1 MRDYFVRFLI
11 AGILGLF
18 ISLLFLG
25 VKHSQASTIN
35 VAEQTSQWIW
45 PANGV
50 ITDTYGSRQGKHKG
64 IDIGGDL
71 DSPIYAVEEGKVSKS
86 YYSDSYGNVIF
97 IKHDSGFE
105 TVYAHLNKRLVN
117 EGQKIGRGDTIG
129 LMGTTGDSSGVHLH
143 FELHQTEWTVE
154 KQNAINPVFALGD
167 VAIGESVQGLQK
179 SYAFHKVKDVIVQ
192 VKEEELANRHA
203 LTESNAIHAGE
214 DIEKTRT
221 KQQET
226 NEKLTYI
233 EHVVQAGETVWA
245 ISKKYHTTPEDIS
258 RWNELNQYQI
268 VANQKLKIQQQ
279 DHQRYI
285 VQQGDTLMSISRKS
299 NVSVQQI
306 RQLNQLP
313 SDMIYPEQVLIIPE

>member
-1 MRDYFVRFLI
+1 MREYIVRFLI

-25 VKHSQASTIN
+25 VKHSQASTLN

-86 YYSDSYGNVIF
+86 YYSDSYGHVIF
-97 IKHDSGFE
+97 IKHHSGFE

-117 EGQKIGRGDTIG
+117 EGQQVSRGDTIG
-129 LMGTTGDSSGVHLH
+129 LMGSTGDSSGVHLH
-143 FELHQTEWTVE
+143 FELHQSEWTVE

-192 VKEEELANRHA
+192 VKEEELGNKHS
-203 LTESNAIHAGE
+203 LSESNAKLAHE
-214 DIEKTRT
+214 ELEKTRT

-226 NEKLTYI
+226 NKNVNDI

-245 ISKKYHTTPEDIS
+245 ISQKYHTTPDNIS
-258 RWNELNQYQI
+258 KWNDLNQYQI
-268 VANQKLKIQQQ
+268 VANQKLKIKQQNSQ
-279 DHQRYI
+279 QYI
-285 VQQGDTLMSISRKS
+285 VKQGDTLMSISRNN

-306 RQLNQLP
+306 RQLNQLS
-313 SDMIYPEQVLIIPE
+313 SDMIYPEQILIIPE